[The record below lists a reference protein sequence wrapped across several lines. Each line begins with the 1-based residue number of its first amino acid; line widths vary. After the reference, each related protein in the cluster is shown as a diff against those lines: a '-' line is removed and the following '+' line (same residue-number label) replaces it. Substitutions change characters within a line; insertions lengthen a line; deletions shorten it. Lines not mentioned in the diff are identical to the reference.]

1 MEKGE
6 QIMLNEFDKYK
17 ITERSKF
24 ELASENIT
32 LGIYNK
38 IWGEL
43 GYNSIYY
50 LGAVSF
56 LRSMA
61 KSLNRHDEYTKAYL
75 LDVINSIKQIESV
88 PDNIKE
94 LVDVTLEEFEYKN
107 KEN

>member
-1 MEKGE
+1 M
-6 QIMLNEFDKYK
+6 INDLNQYK
-17 ITERSKF
+17 ITEISKF
-24 ELASENIT
+24 ELASDNIT

-61 KSLNRHDEYTKAYL
+61 KATSKRDEYTKAYL
-75 LDVINSIKQIESV
+75 LDVINSIKQIEGV

-94 LVDVTLEEFEYKN
+94 LVDVTLEEFEYKDKKN
-107 KEN
+107 

>member
-1 MEKGE
+1 M
-6 QIMLNEFDKYK
+6 INDLNKYK
-17 ITERSKF
+17 VAEKSRF
-24 ELASENIT
+24 ELAADEIT
-32 LGIYNK
+32 FGIYNK
-38 IWGEL
+38 IWGEF

-61 KSLNRHDEYTKAYL
+61 KSLNRRDEYTKAYL
-75 LDVINSIKQIESV
+75 LDVINNIKQIEGV

-94 LVDVTLEEFEYKN
+94 LVDVVLEEFEYKK

>member
-1 MEKGE
+1 M
-6 QIMLNEFDKYK
+6 INDFNKYK
-17 ITERSKF
+17 IAERSKF
-24 ELASENIT
+24 ELAADNIT

-56 LRSMA
+56 LRSIA
-61 KSLNRHDEYTKAYL
+61 KSLGRRDEDTKTYL
-75 LDVINSIKQIESV
+75 LDVINSVKQIEGV

-94 LVDVTLEEFEYKN
+94 LVDATLEEFEYKK
-107 KEN
+107 KENDNETN

>member
-1 MEKGE
+1 
-6 QIMLNEFDKYK
+6 MLNEFDKYK

-24 ELASENIT
+24 ELASEKIT

-61 KSLNRHDEYTKAYL
+61 KSLNRRDEYTKAYL
-75 LDVINSIKQIESV
+75 LDVINGIKQIEGV

>member
-1 MEKGE
+1 M
-6 QIMLNEFDKYK
+6 INDLDKYK

-61 KSLNRHDEYTKAYL
+61 KSLNRRDEYTKAYL
-75 LDVINSIKQIESV
+75 LDVINSVKQIEGV

-94 LVDVTLEEFEYKN
+94 LVDVTLEEFEYKK

>member
-1 MEKGE
+1 
-6 QIMLNEFDKYK
+6 MLNEFDKYK

-56 LRSMA
+56 LRNMA

-107 KEN
+107 KES

>member
-1 MEKGE
+1 M
-6 QIMLNEFDKYK
+6 INDMNKYK

-32 LGIYNK
+32 FGIYNK
-38 IWGEL
+38 IWGEF

-56 LRSMA
+56 LRSMV
-61 KSLNRHDEYTKAYL
+61 KSMHRRDEYTKAYL
-75 LDVINSIKQIESV
+75 LDVINSVKQIEGV

-94 LVDVTLEEFEYKN
+94 LVDVVLEEFEYKK

>member
-1 MEKGE
+1 M
-6 QIMLNEFDKYK
+6 INDLNKYK
-17 ITERSKF
+17 VAERSKF
-24 ELASENIT
+24 ELVSDEIT

-50 LGAVSF
+50 FGAVSF

-61 KSLNRHDEYTKAYL
+61 KSLNRRDEYTKTYL
-75 LDVINSIKQIESV
+75 LDVIDSIKKIEGV

-94 LVDVTLEEFEYKN
+94 LVDVVLEEFEYKK

>member
-1 MEKGE
+1 M
-6 QIMLNEFDKYK
+6 INEFNKYK
-17 ITERSKF
+17 ISERSKF
-24 ELASENIT
+24 ELASDNIT

-50 LGAVSF
+50 LGAVTF

-61 KSLNRHDEYTKAYL
+61 KSTSKRDKYIKTYL
-75 LDVINSIKQIESV
+75 LEVINSIKQIEGV

-94 LVDVTLEEFEYKN
+94 LVDVTLEEFEYKK

>member
-1 MEKGE
+1 M
-6 QIMLNEFDKYK
+6 INDFDKYR
-17 ITERSKF
+17 ITEKSKF
-24 ELASENIT
+24 ELASDNIT

-61 KSLNRHDEYTKAYL
+61 KSLNRRDEYTKAYL
-75 LDVINSIKQIESV
+75 LDVINSIKQIEDVS
-88 PDNIKE
+88 DNIKE
-94 LVDVTLEEFEYKN
+94 LVDVVLEEFEYKK
-107 KEN
+107 KEK

>member
-1 MEKGE
+1 M
-6 QIMLNEFDKYK
+6 INDLNKYK
-17 ITERSKF
+17 VAERSKF
-24 ELASENIT
+24 ELATDEIA

-50 LGAVSF
+50 LGTVSF

-61 KSLNRHDEYTKAYL
+61 KSTSKRDEYTKMYL
-75 LDVINSIKQIESV
+75 LDVINSIKQIEGV
-88 PDNIKE
+88 PDNIKK
-94 LVDVTLEEFEYKN
+94 LVDVTLEEFEYKK

>member
-1 MEKGE
+1 M
-6 QIMLNEFDKYK
+6 INDFDKYK

-24 ELASENIT
+24 ELTSENIT

-61 KSLNRHDEYTKAYL
+61 KSLNRRDEYIKEYL
-75 LDVINSIKQIESV
+75 LDVINGIKQIEGV

>member
-1 MEKGE
+1 M
-6 QIMLNEFDKYK
+6 INDLNKYK
-17 ITERSKF
+17 ISERPKF
-24 ELASENIT
+24 ELASEDIT

-56 LRSMA
+56 LRSMV
-61 KSLNRHDEYTKAYL
+61 KSLNRRDEYTKMYL
-75 LDVINSIKQIESV
+75 LVVINSIKQIEGV

-94 LVDVTLEEFEYKN
+94 LVDVVLDEFEYKD
-107 KEN
+107 KES

>member
-1 MEKGE
+1 MT
-6 QIMLNEFDKYK
+6 NDFDKYK
-17 ITERSKF
+17 VTEKSKF
-24 ELASENIT
+24 ELASDNIT

-56 LRSMA
+56 LRSMV
-61 KSLNRHDEYTKAYL
+61 KSLNRRDEYTKAYL
-75 LDVINSIKQIESV
+75 LDVINSIKQIEGV

-94 LVDVTLEEFEYKN
+94 LVDVTLDEFEYKK

>member
-1 MEKGE
+1 M
-6 QIMLNEFDKYK
+6 INDLNNYK
-17 ITERSKF
+17 IAERSKF
-24 ELASENIT
+24 ELATDEIT

-50 LGAVSF
+50 LGAVVF

-61 KSLNRHDEYTKAYL
+61 KSLNRRDEYTKMYL
-75 LDVINSIKQIESV
+75 LDVINSIKQIEGV

-94 LVDVTLEEFEYKN
+94 LVDVTLEEFEYK
-107 KEN
+107 KREN

>member
-1 MEKGE
+1 
-6 QIMLNEFDKYK
+6 MLNEFDKYK

-94 LVDVTLEEFEYKN
+94 LVDVTLGEFEYKN

>member
-1 MEKGE
+1 M
-6 QIMLNEFDKYK
+6 INEFDKYK

-24 ELASENIT
+24 ELASDEIT

-61 KSLNRHDEYTKAYL
+61 KSTSKRDEYTKMYL
-75 LDVINSIKQIESV
+75 LDVINSIKQIEGV
-88 PDNIKE
+88 PDNIKA
-94 LVDVTLEEFEYKN
+94 LVDATLEEFEYKKHQN
-107 KEN
+107 

>member
-1 MEKGE
+1 
-6 QIMLNEFDKYK
+6 MLNEFDKYK

-94 LVDVTLEEFEYKN
+94 LVDVTLEEFEHKN

>member
-1 MEKGE
+1 M
-6 QIMLNEFDKYK
+6 MNDFDKYK

-61 KSLNRHDEYTKAYL
+61 TSLNRRDEYTKAYL
-75 LDVINSIKQIESV
+75 LDVISSIKQIDGV

-94 LVDVTLEEFEYKN
+94 LVDATLEEFEYNK

>member
-1 MEKGE
+1 M
-6 QIMLNEFDKYK
+6 NDFNKYK

-24 ELASENIT
+24 ELAADNIT
-32 LGIYNK
+32 FGIYNK

-61 KSLNRHDEYTKAYL
+61 KSLNKRDKDIQTYILE
-75 LDVINSIKQIESV
+75 VINSIKQIDGV
-88 PDNIKE
+88 PDDIKE
-94 LVDVTLEEFEYKN
+94 LVDVTLEEFKHKTREK
-107 KEN
+107 

>member
-1 MEKGE
+1 MT
-6 QIMLNEFDKYK
+6 NDFDKYK

-24 ELASENIT
+24 ELASDNIT

-38 IWGEL
+38 IWGEF

-61 KSLNRHDEYTKAYL
+61 KSLSRRDEYTKMYL
-75 LDVINSIKQIESV
+75 LAVINSIKQIDGV
-88 PDNIKE
+88 PDNIQE
-94 LVDVTLEEFEYKN
+94 LVDVVLDEFEYQK
-107 KEN
+107 KG

>member
-1 MEKGE
+1 M
-6 QIMLNEFDKYK
+6 INDFDKYK
-17 ITERSKF
+17 ITEKSKF
-24 ELASENIT
+24 ELASDNIT

-50 LGAVSF
+50 LGAVGF

-61 KSLNRHDEYTKAYL
+61 KSMRKCDEYTKESL
-75 LDVINSIKQIESV
+75 LDVINSIKQIEGV

-94 LVDVTLEEFEYKN
+94 LVDVTLEEFEYKK

>member
-1 MEKGE
+1 M
-6 QIMLNEFDKYK
+6 INDLNKYK
-17 ITERSKF
+17 VAERSKF
-24 ELASENIT
+24 ELAIDNVT

-38 IWGEL
+38 LWGEF

-61 KSLNRHDEYTKAYL
+61 KSTHRRDGYIKEYL
-75 LDVINSIKQIESV
+75 LDVIHSIKQIEGV

-94 LVDVTLEEFEYKN
+94 LVDVVLEEFEYK
-107 KEN
+107 KQES

>member
-1 MEKGE
+1 M
-6 QIMLNEFDKYK
+6 INDLDKYK
-17 ITERSKF
+17 ISERSKF
-24 ELASENIT
+24 ELASEDIT

-56 LRSMA
+56 LRSMV
-61 KSLNRHDEYTKAYL
+61 KSLNRRDEYTKMYL
-75 LDVINSIKQIESV
+75 LVVINSIKQIEGV

-94 LVDVTLEEFEYKN
+94 LVDVVLDEFEYKD
-107 KEN
+107 KES

>member
-1 MEKGE
+1 
-6 QIMLNEFDKYK
+6 MLNEFDKYK

-61 KSLNRHDEYTKAYL
+61 KSLNRRDEYTKAYL
-75 LDVINSIKQIESV
+75 LDVINGIKQIEGV

>member
-1 MEKGE
+1 MT
-6 QIMLNEFDKYK
+6 NEFNQYK
-17 ITERSKF
+17 ITNRSKF
-24 ELASENIT
+24 ELASDEIT

-61 KSLNRHDEYTKAYL
+61 RSLNGRDEHTKKYVL
-75 LDVINSIKQIESV
+75 NVIGSIKQIEGV
-88 PDNIKE
+88 PDNIKT
-94 LVDVTLEEFEYKN
+94 LVDAALEEFDYQE
-107 KEN
+107 KENV

>member
-1 MEKGE
+1 
-6 QIMLNEFDKYK
+6 MLNEFDKYK

-75 LDVINSIKQIESV
+75 LDVINGIKQIESV

-94 LVDVTLEEFEYKN
+94 LVDVTLEEFEHKN

>member
-1 MEKGE
+1 M
-6 QIMLNEFDKYK
+6 INDFNKYEIIK
-17 ITERSKF
+17 KSKF
-24 ELASENIT
+24 DHAADKIT

-56 LRSMA
+56 LRSVV
-61 KSLNRHDEYTKAYL
+61 KSLNGRDEYTKAYL
-75 LDVINSIKQIESV
+75 LDVINSIKQIEGV

-94 LVDVTLEEFEYKN
+94 LVDVTLEEFEYKK

>member
-1 MEKGE
+1 
-6 QIMLNEFDKYK
+6 MLNDLNQYK

-24 ELASENIT
+24 ELAADSIT

-61 KSLNRHDEYTKAYL
+61 KSTSKRDEYTKMYL
-75 LDVINSIKQIESV
+75 LDVINSIKQIECV

-94 LVDVTLEEFEYKN
+94 LIDVTLEEFEYKK
-107 KEN
+107 KENDNETN

>member
-1 MEKGE
+1 M
-6 QIMLNEFDKYK
+6 INDLNKYK

-24 ELASENIT
+24 ELASDNIA
-32 LGIYNK
+32 LGICNK
-38 IWGEL
+38 LWGEL

-56 LRSMA
+56 LRSMV
-61 KSLNRHDEYTKAYL
+61 KSLNRRDKDIRTYL
-75 LDVINSIKQIESV
+75 LDVIDCIKQIEDV

-94 LVDVTLEEFEYKN
+94 LVDVTLEELEYKT

>member
-1 MEKGE
+1 M
-6 QIMLNEFDKYK
+6 INDLNQYK

-24 ELASENIT
+24 ELASDNIT

-61 KSLNRHDEYTKAYL
+61 KATNKRDEYTKAYL
-75 LDVINSIKQIESV
+75 LDVINSIKQIEGV

-94 LVDVTLEEFEYKN
+94 LVDVTLEEFEYKDKKN
-107 KEN
+107 